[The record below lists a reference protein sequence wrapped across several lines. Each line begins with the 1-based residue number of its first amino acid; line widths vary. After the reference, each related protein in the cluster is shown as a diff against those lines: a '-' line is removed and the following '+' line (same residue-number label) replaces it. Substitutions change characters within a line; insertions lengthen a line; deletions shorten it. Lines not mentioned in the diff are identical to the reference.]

1 MEPKIGL
8 HHYLEDECEV
18 HSMRFSFL
26 KSLCCPRAGDLSQ
39 QGRIFI
45 HFYFGDNF
53 FYEDLFIMDILYA
66 LGVYFLSQ
74 QVSLFFRKKIKAI
87 NGLSDFPTVSY
98 SRSLVV

>member
-1 MEPKIGL
+1 
-8 HHYLEDECEV
+8 
-18 HSMRFSFL
+18 
-26 KSLCCPRAGDLSQ
+26 
-39 QGRIFI
+39 
-45 HFYFGDNF
+45 
-53 FYEDLFIMDILYA
+53 MDILYA